1 MLESLFNKIAGL
13 QACNFIKK
21 RLQHSCFPVNI
32 VTLFKNTN
40 FQERLQTAAAN
51 VFLFLKKKLFFFF
64 HFMKVFYNNANTI
77 LVINK
82 K

>member
-51 VFLFLKKKLFFFF
+51 VFLFLKKLFFFS
-64 HFMKVFYNNANTI
+64 FYEGF
-77 LVINK
+77 LQ
-82 K
+82 